1 MRKKKWMRSSIALAL
16 TFSMMTGVTLSAP
29 AVAEAGIGNVIG
41 AIVGGAVAASEMSKQ
56 IKYYN
61 TTEEGRQELFRQLQ
75 EKYGVYEHPRL
86 NAQLDRIFK
95 NLTAAI
101 GATDPTVYD
110 RPYNYFIN
118 NENSFNAF
126 CTLGHNMSV
135 NVGLY
140 KYLTN
145 EDEIAVVLAH
155 EMGHGQKD
163 HPAKGM
169 KKSLGPAVL
178 ASATGTVLGAIAA
191 NVWSGQGIT
200 KPMEW
205 EADNLAF
212 EYISHSP
219 YNPGATAAVWQRLID
234 LEGNNSANVFAVMSG
249 AADHPSNSSRRDNYA
264 KKLTEM
270 SGGRV
275 VVKNGVVYVNQK
287 EFVMPAPA
295 GDMSSAERSYF
306 VAGNLAAAFKNGEG
320 SASAYANGA
329 TVMLGEQPIISCV
342 SGDTDAASLAAL
354 LNQIK

>member
-1 MRKKKWMRSSIALAL
+1 
-16 TFSMMTGVTLSAP
+16 
-29 AVAEAGIGNVIG
+29 
-41 AIVGGAVAASEMSKQ
+41 
-56 IKYYN
+56 
-61 TTEEGRQELFRQLQ
+61 
-75 EKYGVYEHPRL
+75 
-86 NAQLDRIFK
+86 
-95 NLTAAI
+95 
-101 GATDPTVYD
+101 
-110 RPYNYFIN
+110 
-118 NENSFNAF
+118 
-126 CTLGHNMSV
+126 
-135 NVGLY
+135 
-140 KYLTN
+140 
-145 EDEIAVVLAH
+145 
-155 EMGHGQKD
+155 
-163 HPAKGM
+163 M

-234 LEGNNSANVFAVMSG
+234 LEGNNSAIMSG